1 VPHTYTMGLF
11 NKMHKIVVF
20 LLFCFTLIL
29 HNRIWAQEN
38 PTRIEQQ
45 YYQAKTGSS
54 TRFEIT
60 AEYVKFLFF
69 NHQKDKAF
77 EILNSEINQAT
88 KLHDGKFAAA
98 LYTVSSII
106 NLLNDNTIAS
116 LEASKATAY
125 YATKTT
131 DAETKGFV
139 AYGQGWTKAR
149 TEKESEAV
157 KSFLEALSYYEN
169 AKPNDNLSQRI
180 FTVYTEL
187 SAIYANWREFQLQE
201 KYTLLAL
208 QLANKIND
216 PNSIFNANMAMG
228 FLREQQ
234 YNLNNQDREIFK
246 EAENYYLKALKTFEN
261 NHAQMSVPSDLSY
274 VANNLA
280 HIYLSYYPQSKE
292 NLVIKY
298 ADIAIQQGKLTGQ
311 HQHVASANGILA
323 DLYTE
328 KGNTQKAKIH
338 LLAAISALE
347 QNNIEAP
354 LTKMNVFQSLSDI
367 HEQEGDYK
375 EALRYQKEYL
385 SLFQTFFDQE
395 KSAQAKK
402 LEAQYQQEKHN
413 QELLS
418 LQLEGQKKERRILE
432 INLLN
437 LQQVQQLEKLKL
449 LQDNQQKEIELAA
462 LEKLKQE
469 QELKLTKLESYNK
482 QQEIE
487 LYKSEIS
494 HKERINLF
502 YIGIAIVVS
511 LLLLAFIYAYIQRS
525 KSLRHQKNIYALEL
539 EKERQ
544 NSKISNLTTML
555 DAQERE
561 RGRLARDL
569 HDGLGGLLSGAKMN
583 LSMLNDIRKP
593 SSDENIAHSI
603 SKLDLA
609 VDELRRV
616 AHNLMP
622 DLLEKYGLQEALTD
636 YASRMSNSA
645 LDIDVQFLHYKHNLP
660 KSQQLLVYRIIQELV
675 NNAIKHA
682 DASQIIIQVIE
693 YDIHYQVVVEDDGK
707 GFDLQNNVS
716 KSAGLHNIQS
726 RIEFLKGKVSIDSQP
741 DLGTSIDLQF
751 PKTNTHD

>member
-1 VPHTYTMGLF
+1 MY
-11 NKMHKIVVF
+11 KIVAFIFVY
-20 LLFCFTLIL
+20 LTCIL
-29 HNRIWAQEN
+29 TNRIWAQEN
-38 PTRIEQQ
+38 VVPLEQQ
-45 YYQAKTGSS
+45 YRNAKIGTA
-54 TRFEIT
+54 TRFEAAADYI
-60 AEYVKFLFF
+60 KFLFF
-69 NHQKDKAF
+69 NNQKEKAF
-77 EILNSEINQAT
+77 EILKVETNLAT
-88 KLHDGKFAAA
+88 KLHDGKFAAT
-98 LYTVSSII
+98 LYTISSIL
-106 NLLNDNTIAS
+106 NLLDDNLHTS
-116 LEASKATAY
+116 QEASRTAIH
-125 YATKTT
+125 YANKTT
-131 DAETKGFV
+131 DAETKGYV
-139 AYGQGWTKAR
+139 AYGQGWTNAR
-149 TEKESEAV
+149 TEKENQAV
-157 KSFLEALSYYEN
+157 KSFLEALSYYEK
-169 AKPNDNLSQRI
+169 AKPSKNLFQRKLSV
-180 FTVYTEL
+180 FTEL
-187 SAIYANWREFQLQE
+187 SSIYANWQEYNLQE
-201 KYTLLAL
+201 KYTLAAL
-208 QLANKIND
+208 QLANKEND

-234 YNLNNQDREIFK
+234 YNLSIQDKKILK
-246 EAENYYLKALKTFEN
+246 EAEKYYLKALETFESN
-261 NHAQMSVPSDLSY
+261 RSKMSIPSDLSY

-280 HIYLSYYPQSKE
+280 HLYLNYFPEQNE
-292 NLVIKY
+292 ALVQKY
-298 ADIAIQQGKLTGQ
+298 ADLAIQQGKLTEQ

-323 DLYTE
+323 DLYLK
-328 KGNTQKAKIH
+328 KGNAEKAKSH
-338 LLAAISALE
+338 LLAAIAELE

-354 LTKMNVFQSLSDI
+354 LTKMNVLERLSEI
-367 HEQEGDYK
+367 HEQEGNYR
-375 EALRYQKEYL
+375 EALRYHKTYL
-385 SLFQTFFDQE
+385 NLFQSFFDQE
-395 KSAQAKK
+395 KSTQAKK
-402 LEAQYQQEKHN
+402 IEAQYQQDKHN

-418 LQLEGQKKERRILE
+418 LQLEGQKKEKRILE
-432 INLLN
+432 MNLLN
-437 LQQVQQLEKLKL
+437 LQQVQQLEKFKL

-469 QELKLTKLESYNK
+469 QELKLSKLESFNK

-502 YIGIAIVVS
+502 YIGIAVVVS

-525 KSLRHQKNIYALEL
+525 KSLRQQQSIYALEL

-583 LSMLNDIRKP
+583 LSLLKDSQTALSND
-593 SSDENIAHSI
+593 NITHSI

-636 YASRMSNSA
+636 YASRMSNSS
-645 LDIDVQFLHYKHNLP
+645 LDIDVQFLHYEDNLP

-675 NNAIKHA
+675 NNVIKHA
-682 DASQIIIQVIE
+682 EASQIIIQLIE
-693 YDIHYQVVVEDDGK
+693 YDTHYQVVVEDDGK
-707 GFDLQNNVS
+707 GFDLQNKLS

-741 DLGTSIDLQF
+741 DLGTSIDIQF